1 MWKEI
6 TSVEEINNEE
16 IVAYLE
22 ANPAES
28 LIDTED
34 EEFADFTT
42 RKFTVDNR
50 FEQTMVY
57 IECDKSLI
65 DSKQN
70 IQMQV
75 SGLN

>member
-6 TSVEEINNEE
+6 TTKEEINNEE

-34 EEFADFTT
+34 EEFADFAT
-42 RKFTVDNR
+42 R
-50 FEQTMVY
+50 
-57 IECDKSLI
+57 
-65 DSKQN
+65 
-70 IQMQV
+70 
-75 SGLN
+75 